1 MNLKRFL
8 SVFRKTM
15 LEQLRSIWDLLL
27 VLILVPGFIFMYWSF
42 MGGGSTSYKLLVV
55 NQDSGI
61 CQAGGSNSSCAE
73 QVIDAMRQLQY
84 ASGAEMLKIEYQ
96 SSRDEAEAILRN
108 RGAAALM
115 IFPPDFTTSLN
126 RLEKPSTVT
135 FVGDLTNPYY
145 SVAAIFANA
154 ALDDYTRLV
163 ANQPRPVLIAEEML
177 GHSGGRTEFELYVP
191 GLLIAAVT
199 MIIFSVSIA
208 VAREVES
215 GALRRLQLTHVSSFE
230 LLGGISLVY
239 ILLGLLS
246 IVLSFLTACALG
258 FRSQGPMWVAVL
270 INVLTAVASI
280 GVGIMTACFS
290 RTVARAAI
298 IANFPLL
305 IMLFFSGAVFPMP
318 QFTLFTI
325 GGRAIRLFDLIPQ
338 THAVLALNK
347 ILSLGAGFGDV
358 VYEIAALLILAAIYF
373 LFGGWLFKKIQM
385 QS

>member
-1 MNLKRFL
+1 MNFKRFW
-8 SVFRKTM
+8 SVFHKTA

-27 VLILVPGFIFMYWSF
+27 ALILVPAFIFMYWSF

-61 CQAGGSNSSCAE
+61 CREGGSNSSCAE
-73 QVIDAMRQLQY
+73 QVIDAMAKLHY
-84 ASGAEMLKIEYQ
+84 ASGAEMLKIEYMPDR
-96 SSRDEAEAILRN
+96 SEAEVILRN
-108 RGAAALM
+108 RGAAALI
-115 IFPPDFTTSLN
+115 IFPSDFTTSLN

-154 ALDDYTRLV
+154 ALDDYTRQV

-177 GHSGGRTEFELYVP
+177 GNSGGRTEFELYVP

-199 MIIFSVSIA
+199 MIIFSVAIA

-215 GALRRLQLTHVSSFE
+215 GTIRRLQLTRLTSFE

-239 ILLGLLS
+239 IFLGLLS
-246 IVLSFLTACALG
+246 IVLSFMTAYALG
-258 FRSQGPMWVAVL
+258 FRSQGPMWAAVL
-270 INVLTAVASI
+270 ISVLTAVASI
-280 GVGIMTACFS
+280 GVGVMTACFS
-290 RTVARAAI
+290 RTVARVAI

-305 IMLFFSGAVFPMP
+305 IMLFFSGAIFPMP
-318 QFTLFTI
+318 QITLFTI

-347 ILSLGAGFGDV
+347 VLSLGAGLGDV
-358 VYEIAALLILAAIYF
+358 AYEMAALLVLSALYF
-373 LFGGWLFKKIQM
+373 LFGGLLFKKMQM
-385 QS
+385 QP

>member
-1 MNLKRFL
+1 MNFKRFW
-8 SVFRKTM
+8 SVFRKTA

-27 VLILVPGFIFMYWSF
+27 VLILIPGFIFMYWSF

-55 NQDSGI
+55 NHDSGT
-61 CQAGGSNSSCAE
+61 CQAGERNSSCAE
-73 QVIDAMRQLQY
+73 QIVDAISKLQY
-84 ASGAEMLKIEYQ
+84 ASGAEMLKVEYL
-96 SSRDEAEAILRN
+96 SDRNEAEAILRN
-108 RGAAALM
+108 RGAAALI

-126 RLEKPSTVT
+126 RLEEPSTVT

-154 ALDDYTRLV
+154 VLDDYTRQI
-163 ANQPRPVLIAEEML
+163 ASQPRPVLVAEEML
-177 GHSGGRTEFELYVP
+177 GHSVGRTEFELYVP

-199 MIIFSVSIA
+199 MILFSVAIA

-215 GALRRLQLTHVSSFE
+215 GTIRRLQLTRLTSFE

-246 IVLSFLTACALG
+246 IVLSFITAYALG
-258 FRSQGPMWVAVL
+258 FRSQGPMWAAVL
-270 INVLTAVASI
+270 ISVLTAVASI
-280 GVGIMTACFS
+280 GVGIITACFS
-290 RTVARAAI
+290 RTVARVAI

-318 QFTLFTI
+318 QITLFTV
-325 GGRAIRLFDLIPQ
+325 GEKAIRLFDLIPQ

-347 ILSLGAGFGDV
+347 ILSLGAGLGDV
-358 VYEIAALLILAAIYF
+358 VYEMIALLVLSAIYF
-373 LFGGWLFKKIQM
+373 LLGGLLFKKMQM
-385 QS
+385 QT